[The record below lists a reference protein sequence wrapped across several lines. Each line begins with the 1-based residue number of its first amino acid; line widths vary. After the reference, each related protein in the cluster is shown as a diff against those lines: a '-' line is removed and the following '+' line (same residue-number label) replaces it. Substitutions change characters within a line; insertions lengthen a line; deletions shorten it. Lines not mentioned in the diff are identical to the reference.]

1 MKKIILYIV
10 NFLNNLARRIYS
22 MSLVLNLEIYEY
34 KTIKRKYN
42 LFYRINALLR
52 GYSSD
57 LYAFLKKKGYYKYS
71 ISEFEYRYKINNIN
85 KDYGILFADKQ
96 LMYVYFNKYLEYFPT
111 LYFYIENGRFKNDN
125 FNALL
130 SVLKLEGKL
139 ILKQTRSYG
148 GKNVHLLKNIKKDY
162 YYNEKKVTIT
172 NLRHII
178 RRLKGNYII
187 TEYVKQSTYASNIN
201 RKSVNSMRIM
211 TLYDKDTDT
220 CWIGGVTH
228 RFGTK
233 NSGFVDNVTRGGLS
247 ASVNIDTG
255 FLEKALLY
263 EKDTKEITHHPDTKV
278 AITGTEVNNWKLIQT
293 KILELAKHA
302 SRTPYL
308 GWDVVSTEDGFKIL
322 EINECADIHLIQY
335 HNPPLKDER
344 NQNFFKKY
352 GIKIKK

>member
-111 LYFYIENGRFKNDN
+111 LYFYIENGRFPRKD
-125 FNALL
+125 FRTLL
-130 SVLKLEGKL
+130 TILKLDNKL

-148 GKNVHLLKNIKKDY
+148 GKNVHLLEYIAKNY
-162 YYNEKKVTIT
+162 YYDGERVTSIK
-172 NLRHII
+172 LKHILCK
-178 RRLKGNYII
+178 LKSNYII

-201 RKSVNSMRIM
+201 RTSVNSMRIM
-211 TLYDKDTDT
+211 TLYDRDTNK

-247 ASVNIDTG
+247 ASVNIETG
-255 FLEKALLY
+255 YLEKALLY
-263 EKDTKEITHHPDTKV
+263 EKDTREITHHPDTNV
-278 AITGTEVNNWKLIQT
+278 AITGTKIDNWELIQS
-293 KILELAKHA
+293 KILELAKQA
-302 SRTPYL
+302 TRTPYL
-308 GWDVVSTEDGFKIL
+308 GWDVVSTKDGFKIL

-335 HNPPLKDER
+335 HTPPLKDER
-344 NQNFFKKY
+344 NRAFFEKY